1 VEEQDESDE
10 SMYQPSIGDRR
21 RLSSMRESMVPQLSR
36 LGSEHNVAVKT
47 ELLRESYFNDQQRKS
62 FAVEKILQDLED
74 GIHPVYSGG
83 GASASS
89 Y

>member
-1 VEEQDESDE
+1 
-10 SMYQPSIGDRR
+10 
-21 RLSSMRESMVPQLSR
+21 MRESGAAQLTR
-36 LGSEHNVAVKT
+36 LGSENQVAIKT